1 MAYLSNLRTFQ
12 LLYKQLI
19 HLFSILIMA
28 IALGNINCLEY
39 QLINFNTY
47 TLSTKGKV
55 VRNLYKRS
63 HELVSIK
70 AVLMSSQASCHF

>member
-1 MAYLSNLRTFQ
+1 MAYLSNSRTFQ

-28 IALGNINCLEY
+28 IALYIGNINCLEY

-55 VRNLYKRS
+55 ARNLYKRS

-70 AVLMSSQASCHF
+70 AV